1 MGCSTPET
9 RRLMVKARKRGCT
22 IKEIT
27 TMFGVSRWTVWR
39 WVKRAHHRG
48 RESYKDKPKKPHTIH
63 RKITLKIENAIIIL
77 RDSFSWGSQRIRVVL
92 VAPPPYIR
100 HLLETVLGI
109 TWQPILLSRQSINV
123 ILKKHRRTGFPPGG
137 KREWKFFRAE
147 YPNDLWQIDI
157 KGPFTI
163 DGQRMLALIITD
175 DHSRFRISCTL
186 HVSVGTRKVI
196 AELLSCFSVYGIPKK
211 VLVDHGTQFRVMFT
225 RWCKQQ
231 GIEVVYAPVRYPQA
245 KGKVERD
252 IRNFTEEYLV
262 LGNVFDNHLGLLD
275 EYTHWSNYDRY
286 HLGINDYP
294 ANLYF
299 AGHVAHVS

>member
-1 MGCSTPET
+1 
-9 RRLMVKARKRGCT
+9 MVKARKKGCT

-27 TMFGVSRWTVWR
+27 KIFETSRWTVWR
-39 WVKRAHHRG
+39 WTKRAYHPG
-48 RESYKDKPKKPHTIH
+48 RESYKDKSKRPHTIH
-63 RKITLKIENAIIIL
+63 RKITPEIENAIIIL
-77 RDSFSWGSQRIRVVL
+77 RDSFKWGSQRIRVVL

-109 TWQPILLSRQSINV
+109 TWQPILLSRQSINMV
-123 ILKKHRRTGFPPGG
+123 LKKHQRNGFPPGG

-147 YPNDLWQIDI
+147 HPNDLWQIDI

-186 HVSVGTRKVI
+186 HVSISTRKVLT
-196 AELLSCFSVYGIPKK
+196 ELLGCFSLYGVPKR
-211 VLVDHGTQFRVMFT
+211 VLVDHGSQFRVMFSK
-225 RWCKQQ
+225 WCKKQ

-262 LGNVFDNHLGLLD
+262 LGNVFDDHIGLLD

-299 AGHVAHVS
+299 VGHVAHVS